1 MSQKSAKA
9 HEIFHP
15 PLIPPIP
22 STSLRT
28 GEEGKA
34 PPPPVGE
41 GLGEGC
47 FRINT
52 LGGWCVH
59 RYDRVGSTNDIA
71 RSLPPWHAVRAD
83 SQTSGRGRQGRLWIS
98 DYGGL
103 WLSMVVPVE
112 GARHRWKA
120 LPLAAGWAILDV
132 IKGLGVQEARLRW
145 PNDIMVNDRKLAGIL
160 VEQFHDNLAVV
171 GVGIN
176 VFNRPDL
183 INRDLAQKITRLSD
197 HINPAPSLDE
207 LTGMIL
213 KNLENIHRQ
222 MKTDGFS
229 ALLNIINTSWSTPRR
244 VALEFD
250 RETQEGLFLGVDDQ
264 GDLLIENDSGYK
276 YTYSPH
282 RVKLFR
288 EVYTQEFQ
296 IITSSSSPC
305 PPH

>member
-1 MSQKSAKA
+1 MSQKLTKA
-9 HEIFHP
+9 REIFHHP
-15 PLIPPIP
+15 SIPPIP

-28 GEEGKA
+28 GKGGKVPSPA
-34 PPPPVGE
+34 VGE
-41 GLGEGC
+41 GMGEGC
-47 FRINT
+47 FRINIIR
-52 LGGWCVH
+52 GWCVH

-71 RSLPPWHAVRAD
+71 RDLPTWHAVRAN
-83 SQTSGRGRQGRLWIS
+83 SQTSGRGRHGRLWIS

-112 GARHRWKA
+112 GTRHHWKA

-132 IKGLGVQEARLRW
+132 IKCLGVWEARLRW
-145 PNDIMVNDRKLAGIL
+145 PNDIMVNDKKLAGIL

-176 VFNRPDL
+176 VFNSPDL
-183 INRDLAQKITRLSD
+183 MNRNLAQKTTRLSD
-197 HINPAPSLDE
+197 HINPAPCLDE

-213 KNLENIHRQ
+213 KNFENIHRQ

-229 ALLNIINTSWSTPRR
+229 ALLNVINTAWSMPRR
-244 VALEFD
+244 VALELD

-288 EVYTQEFQ
+288 EVYTQEF
-296 IITSSSSPC
+296 
-305 PPH
+305 

>member
-1 MSQKSAKA
+1 MSQKPTKA

-28 GEEGKA
+28 GKGGKV
-34 PPPPVGE
+34 PSPPVGE
-41 GLGEGC
+41 GLGEGY

-52 LGGWCVH
+52 IGGWCVH

-83 SQTSGRGRQGRLWIS
+83 SQTSGRGRQGRLWVS

-112 GARHRWKA
+112 GARHHWKA

-132 IKGLGVQEARLRW
+132 IKCLKVREVRLRW
-145 PNDIMVNDRKLAGIL
+145 PNDIMVDDRKLAGIL

-176 VFNRPDL
+176 VFNSPDL
-183 INRDLAQKITRLSD
+183 MNRNLAQKITRLSD
-197 HINPAPSLDE
+197 HINPAPCLDE

-213 KNLENIHRQ
+213 KIFENIHRQ

-229 ALLNIINTSWSTPRR
+229 ALLNVINTAWSMPRR
-244 VALEFD
+244 VALELD

-288 EVYTQEFQ
+288 EVYTQKFQ
-296 IITSSSSPC
+296 
-305 PPH
+305 